1 MKRRLVI
8 ACLSAAIVAGG
19 AATAV
24 FAVGSSPTTQ
34 TYTYTVPAT
43 STVATLSVPAQ
54 TFTQTVTVPTV
65 TETVGGTTTSASPP
79 PPPPAAGDVP
89 YDPKSPWNTPIGASP
104 TVSPNSAAW
113 MSTIAATGAF
123 SSDPDQYTIPL
134 YKFDASTPLQTVKFS
149 GYYSTYDS
157 GDSSRV
163 GHGTAPTITDIPIPS
178 GAVAG
183 TGTDGQLNLWDPST
197 GVEYGFW
204 QFSGPD
210 SSGVYHATNGYRYHT
225 GAGYYGRFADGGS
238 GRGAGTPYFAG
249 LVRPWEIAQGHID
262 HALAFAFSS
271 PSSSFVYPASKSDGS
286 GTGPPEGTRIQLD
299 PSLTDADFTK
309 WGLSPAAKVIANAL
323 QTYGMY
329 LIDNSGSPKI
339 YLEDRR
345 TAGWDSSITRNLVS
359 GIPWSAFR
367 IVEPPAAP

>member
-1 MKRRLVI
+1 
-8 ACLSAAIVAGG
+8 
-19 AATAV
+19 V
-24 FAVGSSPTTQ
+24 FAVGSTPSTQ

-43 STVATLSVPAQ
+43 STVATLSVPAH

-65 TETVGGTTTSASPP
+65 TQTVTSGGGTTSAPTPP
-79 PPPPAAGDVP
+79 PPLPAPSGARP
-89 YDPKSPWNTPIGASP
+89 YDASSPWNTPIGPSP

-113 MSTIAATGAF
+113 IASISATGAF

-134 YKFDASTPLQTVKFS
+134 YTVDSSTPLKTVRFS

-157 GDSSRV
+157 GDNSRV
-163 GHGTAPTITDIPIPS
+163 GHGTAPTVTGIPIPN

-183 TGTDGQLNLWDPST
+183 TGTDGQLDLWDPST

-210 SSGVYHATNGYRYHT
+210 SSGVYHATNGYQYHSNS
-225 GAGYYGRFADGGS
+225 GYYGRFADGGS
-238 GRGAGTPYFAG
+238 GRGTGTPYFAG

-262 HALAFAFSS
+262 HAIAFAFSS

-286 GTGPPEGTRIQLD
+286 GTGPPEGARIQLD
-299 PSLTDADFTK
+299 PSLTDSDFTK
-309 WGLSPAAKVIANAL
+309 WGLSPAAKVIAKAL

-345 TAGWDSSITRNLVS
+345 TAGWDTSITRTTVS
-359 GIPWSAFR
+359 NIPWSAFR
-367 IVEPPAAP
+367 VVQPPAAP